1 MKTKEEIV
9 NWLVENCVYTT
20 SRGNKVLDLSWLDF
34 SKTDISLV
42 FLTHMKVNGSLD
54 TSCAKVEGNIFQ
66 SSQFAKGEIHQN
78 HQTEIKDISQGG
90 NISYEGDI
98 IQCQQEAK
106 KGTISQNTQTANI
119 IYDYDLESP
128 NMIITKAPKDY
139 GYSIYDEETNS
150 LKTIVNTTYKTAK
163 ALYHLTRLYPGQ
175 TARYLLNK
183 TNEFEEQEQMQEVL
197 NAFIENGCED
207 SPLEF
212 RDPADN

>member
-1 MKTKEEIV
+1 MKTKEEII

-20 SRGNKVLDLSWLDF
+20 SYGDKVLDLSWLDF
-34 SKTDISLV
+34 SETDIGLV
-42 FLTHMKVNGSLD
+42 LLTHMRVNGSLD

-78 HQTEIKDISQGG
+78 HQTAVKDISQGK

-106 KGTISQNTQTANI
+106 NGTIYQNTQTANI

-139 GYSIYDEETNS
+139 GYSVYDEETNS
-150 LKTIVNTTYKTAK
+150 WKTIVNTTYKTAK
-163 ALYHLTRLYPGQ
+163 ALYELTRLYPDK
-175 TARYLLNK
+175 TARYLLDK
-183 TNEFEEQEQMQEVL
+183 IERFEEKEQMKAVL
-197 NAFIENGCED
+197 NSIIENGCED
-207 SPLEF
+207 SLLEF
-212 RDPADN
+212 HDPADN